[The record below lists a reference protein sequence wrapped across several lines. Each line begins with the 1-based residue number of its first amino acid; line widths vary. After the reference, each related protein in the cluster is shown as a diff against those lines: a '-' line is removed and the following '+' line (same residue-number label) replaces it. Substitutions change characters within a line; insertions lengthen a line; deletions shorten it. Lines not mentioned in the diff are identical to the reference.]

1 MPKSKPA
8 NYLLIGSTQAFS
20 GKSTITL
27 GLAHN
32 LQGQGMSIAYGKPL
46 GSCLTTTSIST
57 DPDVQF
63 IANSLKLLQN
73 SVQPTLLMLD
83 NSIIEKRLLGEE
95 KTDYQKSLAQYLQVE
110 REGLVI
116 LEGPN
121 NLDEG
126 SLFELSLPQ
135 VAKILNSAVILVT
148 RPNSRSYIDSL
159 LSAKQQLGSFLV
171 GVVINDVPI
180 EEQETMT
187 TLVKPFLEARNISVL
202 GILPR
207 SNLLHSVTV
216 EELVKQLKA
225 QVLCRAD
232 RLDLMVE
239 SLTIGAMNVVSA
251 IKYFRKATNMAVVTG
266 GDRTDIQ
273 LAALETSTHC
283 LILTGQLPPDEL
295 VLSRAEDAEVP
306 VLSVEYETLS
316 TVEIINRTF
325 GSVRLHEPIKVEF
338 VKKLMAQHFDFER
351 LLGNLQ
357 LGA

>member
-1 MPKSKPA
+1 MPSA
-8 NYLLIGSTQAFS
+8 NYLLIGSTEAYS

-27 GLAHN
+27 GLAHE
-32 LQGQGMSIAYGKPL
+32 LQAQGITIAYGKPL
-46 GSCLTTTSIST
+46 GHCLTTTSIST
-57 DPDVQF
+57 DTDADVQF
-63 IANSLKLLQN
+63 ITDTLKLSEN
-73 SVQPTLLMLD
+73 HVRPTLLMLD
-83 NSIIEKRLLGEE
+83 KSTIEKRLLGEE
-95 KTDYQKSLAQYLQVE
+95 KTDYQKSLAQYLQIE
-110 REGLVI
+110 GEGLVI
-116 LEGPN
+116 LEGPS

-135 VAKILNSAVILVT
+135 VAEILNAAVILVI

-159 LSAKQQLGSFLV
+159 LSAKQRLGSSLL
-171 GVVINDVPI
+171 GVVINDVPLAA
-180 EEQETMT
+180 QETMT
-187 TLVKPFLEARNISVL
+187 TLVRPFLEARNIPVL

-207 SNLLHSVTV
+207 SNLLRSVSV

-239 SLTIGAMNVVSA
+239 SLTIGAMNVSSA

-295 VLSRAEDAEVP
+295 VLRRAEDAEVP

-316 TVEIINRTF
+316 TVEIIDKTF
-325 GSVRLHEPIKVEF
+325 GSVRLHEPVKVEF
-338 VKKLMAQHFDFER
+338 ARKLMAQDFDFKP
-351 LLGNLQ
+351 LLSHFQ

>member
-1 MPKSKPA
+1 MPKSA
-8 NYLLIGSTQAFS
+8 NYLLIGSTEAYS

-27 GLAHN
+27 GLAHE
-32 LQGQGMSIAYGKPL
+32 LQAQGITIAYGKPL
-46 GSCLTTTSIST
+46 GHCLTTTSIST
-57 DPDVQF
+57 DADVQF
-63 IANSLKLLQN
+63 ITETLKLSEN
-73 SVQPTLLMLD
+73 HVRPTLLMLD
-83 NSIIEKRLLGEE
+83 KSTIEKRLVGEE

-110 REGLVI
+110 GEGLVI
-116 LEGPN
+116 LEGPS

-135 VAKILNSAVILVT
+135 VAEILNAAVILVT
-148 RPNSRSYIDSL
+148 RPNSHSYIDSL
-159 LSAKQQLGSFLV
+159 LSAKERLGSSLL
-171 GVVINDVPI
+171 GVVINDVPLAA
-180 EEQETMT
+180 QETMT
-187 TLVKPFLEARNISVL
+187 TLVRPFLEATNIDVL

-207 SNLLHSVTV
+207 SNLLRSVSV

-225 QVLCRAD
+225 QVLCRSD

-239 SLTIGAMNVVSA
+239 SLTIGAMNVSSA

-295 VLSRAEDAEVP
+295 VLRRAEDAEVP

-316 TVEIINRTF
+316 TVEIIERTF
-325 GSVRLHEPIKVEF
+325 GSVRLHEPVKVEF
-338 VKKLMAQHFDFER
+338 ARKLMAQEFDFKR
-351 LLGNLQ
+351 LLGHFQ
-357 LGA
+357 LGV